1 MANEI
6 RRLHNREHVPYG
18 GFAILYRTNAQSRIF
33 EDELRRQGT
42 PYRIYGGMS
51 FYQRK
56 EIKDIIAYFRLVA
69 NPNDEEA
76 LKRIINYPKR
86 GIGATS
92 VDKLIAAARR
102 YDKGLWTVVSSP
114 TTFAPEVSAAA
125 ARRIVAFH
133 DMIQTYIDQN
143 KQTDAYALGRLIIEQ
158 TGLAAEI
165 FSGGDDDA
173 QDRRENVDEFI
184 SGLRDFVD
192 SKREEDHAD
201 EVYIDRFLQEVA
213 LITDADRDTDKD
225 ERAMVS
231 LMTIHASKGLE
242 FDTVFVVGVEEN
254 LFPSPR
260 ACEFPREL
268 EEERRLFYV
277 AITRAEKRC
286 LLSCAK
292 SRYQYGNMLFNEPSR
307 FLREIDPQWMKVNGR
322 LASDR
327 SKFEER
333 NIGSSPN
340 PIPDLA
346 RFRRLSAQKN
356 SALTRGIETAR
367 PSEISPKQTIS
378 IGARIEH
385 QRFGLGRVVSVEGS
399 GENEKATVEF
409 DNAGVKTL
417 LLKFARFNVVG

>member
-1 MANEI
+1 M
-6 RRLHNREHVPYG
+6 
-18 GFAILYRTNAQSRIF
+18 
-33 EDELRRQGT
+33 
-42 PYRIYGGMS
+42 
-51 FYQRK
+51 
-56 EIKDIIAYFRLVA
+56 
-69 NPNDEEA
+69 
-76 LKRIINYPKR
+76 KRIINYPKR

-102 YDKGLWTVVSSP
+102 YDKSLWTVVSSP

-133 DMIQTYIDQN
+133 DMMQIYIDQR
-143 KQTDAYALGRLIIEQ
+143 KQIDAYALGRQIIEQ

-165 FSGGDDDA
+165 FAGGDDDA
-173 QDRRENVDEFI
+173 LDRHENVEEFI
-184 SGLRDFVD
+184 SGLHDFVD

-213 LITDADRDTDKD
+213 LVTDADRDADKD
-225 ERAMVS
+225 ENSLVS

-254 LFPSPR
+254 LFPSLR

-292 SRYQYGNMLFNEPSR
+292 SRYQYGNMQFNEPSR
-307 FLREIDPQWMKVNGR
+307 FLREIDPQWMNVNGR
-322 LASDR
+322 LASNR
-327 SKFEER
+327 SRFDDNESGSRPFEENNFSRTPFGETNSIR
-333 NIGSSPN
+333 NRYEDNRVGFERGGRRVVPES

-346 RFRRLSAQKN
+346 RFRRLGGQRNTPVASEVAKAN
-356 SALTRGIETAR
+356 PSIGSSKPGI
-367 PSEISPKQTIS
+367 SV
-378 IGARIEH
+378 GARIEH
-385 QRFGLGRVVSVEGS
+385 QRFGLGRVISVEGK

>member
-1 MANEI
+1 M
-6 RRLHNREHVPYG
+6 
-18 GFAILYRTNAQSRIF
+18 
-33 EDELRRQGT
+33 
-42 PYRIYGGMS
+42 
-51 FYQRK
+51 
-56 EIKDIIAYFRLVA
+56 
-69 NPNDEEA
+69 
-76 LKRIINYPKR
+76 
-86 GIGATS
+86 
-92 VDKLIAAARR
+92 
-102 YDKGLWTVVSSP
+102 
-114 TTFAPEVSAAA
+114 
-125 ARRIVAFH
+125 
-133 DMIQTYIDQN
+133 QTYIDQR
-143 KQTDAYALGRLIIEQ
+143 KQTDAYALGKLIIEQ

-173 QDRRENVDEFI
+173 LDRRENVEEFL
-184 SGLRDFVD
+184 SGLHDFVD

-213 LITDADRDTDKD
+213 LITDADRDADKD
-225 ERAMVS
+225 ENSLVS

-307 FLREIDPQWMKVNGR
+307 FLREIDPQWMNVNGR
-322 LASDR
+322 LSSNR
-327 SKFEER
+327 SRSEENAFDSQPFGKNGYIRSHFGDTNNVR
-333 NIGSSPN
+333 NRHEDSTKPSGTFSKSSV
-340 PIPDLA
+340 
-346 RFRRLSAQKN
+346 SV
-356 SALTRGIETAR
+356 
-367 PSEISPKQTIS
+367 
-378 IGARIEH
+378 GARIEH
-385 QRFGLGRVVSVEGS
+385 QRFGLGSVIRVEGS

-417 LLKFARFNVVG
+417 LLKFARFNIVG